1 MDNLGLSIW
10 QAQECM
16 AFTYSRQGGRGGG
29 GGGGSRKEKDEWRVF
44 LINLSCINSKHL
56 EINKFA

>member
-16 AFTYSRQGGRGGG
+16 AFTYSHEGGG
-29 GGGGSRKEKDEWRVF
+29 GGRSREGWGKG
-44 LINLSCINSKHL
+44 LL
-56 EINKFA
+56 NKSFVYKFRAFGNQ

>member
-16 AFTYSRQGGRGGG
+16 AFTYSRQGAGGG
-29 GGGGSRKEKDEWRVF
+29 GGWGSITRRM
-44 LINLSCINSKHL
+44 SKGSS
-56 EINKFA
+56 